1 MKPPSDIGLRQVLV
15 QDYKRNAERAGAT
28 PDMGSIERQVL
39 ADLAMVDQY
48 EAEQASK
55 PAPVAAPPKP
65 RDIRTDELDKECAD
79 KNLRAYVKDNPTDKP
94 GDMICDAV
102 PKSERA
108 VRMFGRIKQIMR
120 PRGDIAAM
128 ARKGN
133 TIAECTIECTDPA
146 LSLEFLELWTW
157 YMPLRGLP
165 SPKNRFYWLSDGDA
179 AKAFIRGLED
189 ICDKSVGKFGPW
201 WVK

>member
-1 MKPPSDIGLRQVLV
+1 MKPPSDIGLKQVLV
-15 QDYKRNAERAGAT
+15 QDYKRNAERVGMT
-28 PDMGSIERQVL
+28 PDMASIESQVL

-48 EAEQASK
+48 EADQASK
-55 PAPVAAPPKP
+55 PAPAPVAKE
-65 RDIRTDELDKECAD
+65 RDIRTNELDKECAE

-94 GDMICDAV
+94 GDAICDAT

-128 ARKGN
+128 ASRGN
-133 TIAECTIECTDPA
+133 TLAECTRECTDPE

-157 YMPLRGLP
+157 YMPLRGLA
-165 SPKNRFYWLSDGDA
+165 SPKNKFYWLSDGDA
-179 AKAFIRGLED
+179 ARRFIRGLED
-189 ICDKSVGKFGPW
+189 ICDKSTGKFGPW

>member
-1 MKPPSDIGLRQVLV
+1 MKPPSDIELREAVV
-15 QDYKRNAERAGAT
+15 QDYKRNAERAGNA
-28 PDMGSIERQVL
+28 PNMDAIESQVL
-39 ADLAMVDQY
+39 KDLAMVDMY

-55 PAPVAAPPKP
+55 PAHVPVKKE
-65 RDIRTDELDKECAD
+65 RDIRTDELDKECKE
-79 KNLRAYVKDNPTDKP
+79 KNLRAYVKDSPSDDR

-108 VRMFGRIKQIMR
+108 VRMFGRIKQILR
-120 PRGDIAAM
+120 PRGDIGAM
-128 ARKGN
+128 ARRGN
-133 TIAECTIECTDPA
+133 TIAESTIECTDPK

-157 YMPLRGLP
+157 YMPLRALP
-165 SPKNRFYWLSDGDA
+165 SPKNKFYWMSDGDA

-189 ICDKSVGKFGPW
+189 ICDRSTARFGPW